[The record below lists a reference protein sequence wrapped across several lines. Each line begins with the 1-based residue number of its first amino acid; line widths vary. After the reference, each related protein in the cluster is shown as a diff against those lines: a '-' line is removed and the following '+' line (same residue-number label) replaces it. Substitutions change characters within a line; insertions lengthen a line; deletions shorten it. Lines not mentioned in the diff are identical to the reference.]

1 MKNKEYL
8 ISLVASVL
16 NGEKPQ
22 NPPQG
27 VDFLKIYEL
36 AKAHSVTEILSFA
49 VEQLDGK
56 PSDEFCEKMRKE
68 QMAGIM
74 KEVYQDN
81 TLSQFSELCTEAK
94 IPHMPLKGS
103 VIKHLYPHPYLRSM
117 CDMDIL
123 VKENDLSRAGKL
135 LEKLGLEYEHSGTHD
150 RLYRKAPF
158 VCIELHFKMSDDRS
172 NVVSSE
178 YYESIWSLAKQN
190 GEGEYLYSLNE
201 SDFFVFLVEHLCKH
215 YRYAGVGIKPFADI
229 YLYLKKNG
237 DKIDMDYVDSVFD
250 RFGIKKFAH
259 HAINLANKWF
269 ADGEGD
275 EMSEEMA
282 SYVLSSGAF
291 GYVNMANAAREVRSK
306 KRGDK
311 KRSRLGHLMR
321 RIFPPYRLMC
331 ISYPSLKGK
340 AILLPFY
347 WVYRWIRRLV
357 VRKGDLKGT
366 MSYKADETDVA
377 YYERHIN
384 ALGLGDIKDRE

>member
-1 MKNKEYL
+1 M
-8 ISLVASVL
+8 ASVL

-158 VCIELHFKMSDDRS
+158 VCIEPWHGVPSTDGVVDDFE
-172 NVVSSE
+172 N
-178 YYESIWSLAKQN
+178 KQN
-190 GEGEYLYSLNE
+190 FIKLAPSKNYQNYL
-201 SDFFVFLVEHLCKH
+201 
-215 YRYAGVGIKPFADI
+215 AIKI
-229 YLYLKKNG
+229 IEN
-237 DKIDMDYVDSVFD
+237 
-250 RFGIKKFAH
+250 
-259 HAINLANKWF
+259 
-269 ADGEGD
+269 
-275 EMSEEMA
+275 
-282 SYVLSSGAF
+282 
-291 GYVNMANAAREVRSK
+291 
-306 KRGDK
+306 
-311 KRSRLGHLMR
+311 
-321 RIFPPYRLMC
+321 
-331 ISYPSLKGK
+331 
-340 AILLPFY
+340 
-347 WVYRWIRRLV
+347 
-357 VRKGDLKGT
+357 
-366 MSYKADETDVA
+366 
-377 YYERHIN
+377 
-384 ALGLGDIKDRE
+384 